1 MIPELNLAI
10 LYVADPINSS
20 NFYKKL
26 LKQEP
31 SFLKETYATFNFKNG
46 FNLGLWSIQAK
57 NFVSSGVGH
66 RSEVA
71 FMVKNEQEIDNLY
84 DDWVALGVDIEQKP
98 MQAVFG
104 KTFVAL
110 DPDGHRIRVCL
121 PEEVTPL
128 VAQPLSVDK

>member
-31 SFLKETYATFNFKNG
+31 SFLKETYATFTFKNG
-46 FNLGLWSIQAK
+46 FNLGLWSTQAK
-57 NFVSSGVGH
+57 NFVSSGTGH

-121 PEEVTPL
+121 P
-128 VAQPLSVDK
+128 D

>member
-10 LYVADPINSS
+10 FYVADPINSS

-31 SFLKETYATFNFKNG
+31 SFLRETYATFTFKNG
-46 FNLGLWSIQAK
+46 FNLGLWSTQAK
-57 NFVSSGVGH
+57 NFVSSGTGH

-71 FMVKNEQEIDNLY
+71 FMAKNEQEIDKLY

-104 KTFVAL
+104 KTL
-110 DPDGHRIRVCL
+110 WL
-121 PEEVTPL
+121 
-128 VAQPLSVDK
+128 